1 MVSTVFSLVMVLP
14 LVVGAFESSLDAQGA
29 LSEERS
35 TADPVEDYLYLGCFK
50 DQDVPN
56 RAGVSGPWGP
66 KTLYAG
72 TEHETK
78 IGSDSNYCADLCVEE
93 AFGLQWSGQC
103 FCGSVSDFM
112 QHGQADGPIDDNSLP
127 DNGFCRNC
135 LQDYPSDS
143 VEENFYGRWAN
154 CVFVKASVGIGRWAQ
169 SIFGNLT
176 EASSTITNLELEL
189 TAEQE
194 AHNLTKGNLTEAS
207 STITNLELELT
218 AEQEAH
224 NLTKGLLAT
233 ANENITAATQNIAA
247 LRAAN
252 ETAVSKSETLEE
264 QIKELQANVT
274 SAQWTKQEALG
285 HVIEAKADL
294 EALIV
299 SEDQ

>member
-194 AHNLTKGNLTEAS
+194 AHNLTKG
-207 STITNLELELT
+207 
-218 AEQEAH
+218 
-224 NLTKGLLAT
+224 LLAT